1 MKTKTEPLAHE
12 VCGRKGAVAS
22 EAAKVHGC
30 LEK

>member
-12 VCGRKGAVAS
+12 VGGKKEAPAS
-22 EAAKVHGC
+22 KVAKVNGC